1 MGNGSPKS
9 TVMGMK
15 GSKSMKLFRNRKGQG
30 LTEYLLMLT
39 LIAIGAIG
47 AVMYFSES
55 VREQLAN
62 VSEELHG
69 VVATQATEGSA
80 VEATTQYNMS
90 NYFDSHD

>member
-1 MGNGSPKS
+1 
-9 TVMGMK
+9 
-15 GSKSMKLFRNRKGQG
+15 MKLFRNRKGQG

-55 VREQLAN
+55 VREQLSN

-69 VVATQATEGSA
+69 DVAVQDQQGSEAYATE
-80 VEATTQYNMS
+80 VYNMGD
-90 NYFDSHD
+90 YFDSHQ

>member
-1 MGNGSPKS
+1 
-9 TVMGMK
+9 
-15 GSKSMKLFRNRKGQG
+15 MKLFRNRKGQG

-55 VREQLAN
+55 VREQLSN

-69 VVATQATEGSA
+69 DVAVQDQQGSEAYATE
-80 VEATTQYNMS
+80 VYNMS
-90 NYFDSHD
+90 DYFDSHQ